1 MLILSWQENPKSSKS
16 LKLENLFASSKYLL
30 LLVKKIHRE
39 WPLDTGGQTKPFT
52 VASSTTS
59 RHSIPHGVGIEHKF
73 NGQWSQSCLVLCK
86 KKDESRRQQTLYI
99 YVIIVLER
107 VTMKTLVKTLNSQVI
122 VICLPFQ
129 WMGLLQNPILRVV
142 LTIIIV

>member
-16 LKLENLFASSKYLL
+16 LKLENLFASSKSLL

-39 WPLDTGGQTKPFT
+39 WPLDTGGQTKPFK

-99 YVIIVLER
+99 YMLSLYWREWRWRPWWRLLILKSSWFV
-107 VTMKTLVKTLNSQVI
+107 
-122 VICLPFQ
+122 CLFSEWVYYKIQ
-129 WMGLLQNPILRVV
+129 FCGLFWL
-142 LTIIIV
+142 